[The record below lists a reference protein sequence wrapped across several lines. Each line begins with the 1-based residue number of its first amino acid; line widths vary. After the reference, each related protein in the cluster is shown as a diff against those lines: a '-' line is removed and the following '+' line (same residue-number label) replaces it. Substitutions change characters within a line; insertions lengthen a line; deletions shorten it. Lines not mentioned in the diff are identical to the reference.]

1 MFNKLR
7 TRFSLLVTGITFI
20 VLFVIVIIINVSI
33 YFNVTNRLCSR
44 AKLAYYKPLTITEK
58 ADSGSD
64 GDKKL
69 DYSKMLPRYF
79 FIEKDGDTYTLIDNA
94 VYGVSITDYNAAG
107 EEVFSRKSDCGF
119 YLNYYFYR
127 KNNKAVFLDAM
138 SEQETMN
145 SAFILSSSVSAAAF
159 ILISVSGFLL
169 SKKVIKPYE
178 ELYQSQCR
186 FLTDAS
192 HELKTPLAIITANLE
207 ILEKEEKTENKW
219 IVSSMAQTDKMRS
232 LVNELVLL
240 NKIEESNGR
249 LEKEEF
255 DVGTDFI
262 EASDCFSS
270 LAIEKNVQY
279 SIDAKEGVTMS
290 ANENMM
296 LKLFGILLDNAF
308 KYVNDNGF
316 VALSLKEEK
325 KKIILTFQNSAEK
338 VDKVKMS
345 HCFERFYTVDESH
358 SHHSS
363 GYGIGLSIAY
373 AIVTENN
380 GTISCNA
387 DDVRNIVTFT
397 LTFKK

>member
-7 TRFSLLVTGITFI
+7 IRFSLLVAGITFI
-20 VLFVIVIIINVSI
+20 VLFAIVVIMNVAI
-33 YFNVTNRLCSR
+33 YFNVTGRLNYR
-44 AKLAYYKPLTITEK
+44 AKMAYNKPLAIV
-58 ADSGSD
+58 
-64 GDKKL
+64 DKIAENDEAKKPEN
-69 DYSKMLPRYF
+69 DRMLPRYF
-79 FIEKDGDTYTLIDNA
+79 FIEKDGDTYTMSDDKGYGAGLID
-94 VYGVSITDYNAAG
+94 YNVAG
-107 EEVFSRKSDCGF
+107 KEVFSRKSDCGF
-119 YLNYYFYR
+119 YSNYYYYR
-127 KNNKAVFLDAM
+127 KDNKAVFLDSM

-145 SAFILSSSVSAAAF
+145 SAFILSSSVSASAF
-159 ILISVSGFLL
+159 LLISLSGFLL

-207 ILEKEEKTENKW
+207 ILEKEEKNENKW
-219 IVSSMAQTDKMRS
+219 IVSSMAQTNKMRS

-240 NKIEESNGR
+240 NKIEESNGK

-262 EASDCFSS
+262 EASDSFSS
-270 LAIEKNVQY
+270 LAIEKNVEY
-279 SIDAKEGVTMS
+279 TIDAKEGVTIT
-290 ANENMM
+290 ANENMI

-308 KYVNDNGF
+308 KYVNNNGF
-316 VALSLKEEK
+316 VTLSLKEEK
-325 KKIILTFQNSAEK
+325 KRVILTFQNSAEI
-338 VDKVKMS
+338 VDKAKMS

-387 DDVRNIVTFT
+387 DDVKNIVTFT